1 MTRGAPL
8 GVVMEVWAIA
18 GMGERVI
25 ITGDATAVNQ
35 VKGAF
40 AGSGPRG
47 VVLEVWAI
55 AGMGERVIIT
65 GDATA
70 VNQVKG
76 AFADGEP
83 HN

>member
-1 MTRGAPL
+1 MRGALTRGAPL
-8 GVVMEVWAIA
+8 
-18 GMGERVI
+18 
-25 ITGDATAVNQ
+25 
-35 VKGAF
+35 
-40 AGSGPRG
+40 G

-65 GDATA
+65 GGATA

-76 AFADGEP
+76 AFAGGEP